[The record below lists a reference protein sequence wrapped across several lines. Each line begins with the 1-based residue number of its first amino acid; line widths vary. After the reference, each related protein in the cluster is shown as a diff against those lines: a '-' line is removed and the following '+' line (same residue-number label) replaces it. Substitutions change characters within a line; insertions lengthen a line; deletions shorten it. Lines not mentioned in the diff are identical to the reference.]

1 MESIRVLDVVG
12 RLMLLPVTH
21 PVEARAADIALD
33 GVGQDIVGRKLDLHG
48 VISAYERCLGDDEIE
63 EE

>member
-1 MESIRVLDVVG
+1 MG

-33 GVGQDIVGRKLDLHG
+33 GVRQDVVWRELDLHNAA
-48 VISAYERCLGDDEIE
+48 SAYERCSGDDEIPE
-63 EE
+63 K

>member
-1 MESIRVLDVVG
+1 MESIRVLNVVG

-33 GVGQDIVGRKLDLHG
+33 GVRQDVVWRELDLHNAA
-48 VISAYERCLGDDEIE
+48 SAYERCSGDDEIPE
-63 EE
+63 K